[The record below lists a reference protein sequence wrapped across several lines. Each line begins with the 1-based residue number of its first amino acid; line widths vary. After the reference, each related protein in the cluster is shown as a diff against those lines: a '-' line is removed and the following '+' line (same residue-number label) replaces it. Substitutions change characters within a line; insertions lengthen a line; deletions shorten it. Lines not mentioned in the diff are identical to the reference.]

1 MISFSVRWA
10 VPFIYLVIAISSL
23 QILFPNAFTRW
34 LMRNRKYIGL
44 VFAVAMAWQ
53 GLFIFIMSYYFHDYY
68 FSEVYY
74 FRDEIEGSIGYIFL
88 MAMVLTS
95 FKFGSKMVSSSQW
108 RIIHKTGVYFLWA
121 YPFSVYWWNISY
133 YGNALLIDYVFYWMG
148 FLAFLLRI
156 IAWGKMRHEK
166 LTNKNMMDQYFGIVV
181 VLLGLT
187 MSVTSLYWQ
196 AILTKYLT
204 FFSWSAMFELWLPFW
219 PFEPFLSLMITG
231 LGVMLLTRKKD
242 SDQAVKNTITA
253 Q

>member
-1 MISFSVRWA
+1 
-10 VPFIYLVIAISSL
+10 
-23 QILFPNAFTRW
+23 
-34 LMRNRKYIGL
+34 
-44 VFAVAMAWQ
+44 
-53 GLFIFIMSYYFHDYY
+53 
-68 FSEVYY
+68 
-74 FRDEIEGSIGYIFL
+74 
-88 MAMVLTS
+88 
-95 FKFGSKMVSSSQW
+95 
-108 RIIHKTGVYFLWA
+108 
-121 YPFSVYWWNISY
+121 
-133 YGNALLIDYVFYWMG
+133 MG